1 MAENFS
7 DYIEYELIKMRVSLV
22 FTFHVIFPSSL
33 NPYLEGLKESIS
45 FQKEMIGLLE
55 INKSKDFWSSSQLKL
70 VTFFFLFSKESFVF
84 WEHLSFSLE
93 RNRAFLFCS
102 LLCAPY

>member
-1 MAENFS
+1 MAENFR

-22 FTFHVIFPSSL
+22 FTFNVIFPSSL

-55 INKSKDFWSSSQLKL
+55 INKGKDFWSSSQFKL
-70 VTFFFLFSKESFVF
+70 VTFFFFFFKRKL
-84 WEHLSFSLE
+84 
-93 RNRAFLFCS
+93 CS
-102 LLCAPY
+102 LGTPLFFIRKK